1 MQVKRVILDQA
12 ACANN
17 HHHSPLAAFNA
28 RSQTQSSSAR
38 ADNDV
43 SFKGTESAEGGPN
56 PLAVLVRGTKSAG
69 GPDPL

>member
-17 HHHSPLAAFNA
+17 HHHHSPLAAFNA

-43 SFKGTESAEGGPN
+43 SFKGDRISGGGTESASDFGPGD
-56 PLAVLVRGTKSAG
+56 RIR
-69 GPDPL
+69 

>member
-1 MQVKRVILDQA
+1 MKRVILDQA

-17 HHHSPLAAFNA
+17 HHHHHSPLAAFNA

-43 SFKGTESAEGGPN
+43 SFKGDRISGGGTE
-56 PLAVLVRGTKSAG
+56 SAG